1 MDTVRQCQQ
10 FFKLWFV

>member
-10 FFKLWFV
+10 FFKLWFA